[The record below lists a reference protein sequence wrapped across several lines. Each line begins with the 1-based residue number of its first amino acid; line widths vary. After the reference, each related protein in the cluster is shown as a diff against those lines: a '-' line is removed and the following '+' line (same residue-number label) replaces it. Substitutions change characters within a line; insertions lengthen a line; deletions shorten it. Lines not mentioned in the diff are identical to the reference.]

1 MEWENYFNAARSGS
15 HQPVRQDLQ
24 PLQSNG
30 SGEPKDEYPNGG
42 IDLNEQLIYNKPA
55 TFFYRMNGDAM
66 AEAGIGN
73 GDILIVDKSL
83 KATNGKI
90 IVASVNGELVVRRFQ
105 QTMKGPVLVAENARY
120 ENIDIGEFTQFNPFG
135 LVTCVIRIL
144 EKGLLGAGRP
154 AQGKQNRYGRR

>member
-1 MEWENYFNAARSGS
+1 MEWENYFNAAGRGA
-15 HQPVRQDLQ
+15 HHPVHQDLQ
-24 PLQSNG
+24 PLQVNG
-30 SGEPKDEYPNGG
+30 SGEPKTENSDGG
-42 IDLNEQLIYNKPA
+42 IDLNDQLIYNRSS

-66 AEAGIGN
+66 MDAGIGN

-105 QTMKGPVLVAENARY
+105 QTLKGPVLTAENARY

-144 EKGLLGAGRP
+144 EKSLLGGNRP
-154 AQGKQNRYGRR
+154 APGKQKFYGRR